1 MLRLIMGEVNLSGRV
16 LINFLIIRLDKM
28 SLLLLLKLNSPF
40 SLSLTSHFP
49 TLLPTILSGKP

>member
-49 TLLPTILSGKP
+49 ALLPTILSGKP